1 MPDRRQHDRREGNG
15 IQSKHITISFTTFI
29 SLIVIFFVIFVSI
42 ISCIVVYKI
51 GYNNGF
57 EEGLMEYNSYTIT
70 DDDFETNQSTETN
83 EINTNQNTNS

>member
-15 IQSKHITISFTTFI
+15 IQSKNITISFTTFI

-70 DDDFETNQSTETN
+70 DDEFETTQSIETN
-83 EINTNQNTNS
+83 TTQNTNS